1 MEIIKVEPTPSPNT
15 MKIILSEKRQDNHSK
30 TYTEV
35 SDSQPHFI
43 NAILQVKGVKSVFHV
58 LDFIA
63 VDKAPMADWET
74 VLPLVTATLNQNQ
87 QQSD

>member
-35 SDSQPHFI
+35 TDSQPHFI

-63 VDKAPMADWET
+63 VDKAPKADWET
-74 VLPLVTATLNQNQ
+74 VLP
-87 QQSD
+87 